1 MSLVSID
8 GDLGEGGGQVL
19 RTALTLSA
27 VTGQGFEMTRVRAR
41 RSRPGL
47 RPQHLAAVRA
57 AAPATRLASA
67 SLRSSTSLAFTRPR
81 RSSSSSPAAQK
92 NRPETW
98 SVSATL
104 RSPG

>member
-1 MSLVSID
+1 MAID

-27 VTGQGFEMTRVRAR
+27 ATGQAFEMTRVRAR

-57 AAPATRLASA
+57 AAMATKA
-67 SLRSSTSLAFTRPR
+67 
-81 RSSSSSPAAQK
+81 
-92 NRPETW
+92 
-98 SVSATL
+98 
-104 RSPG
+104 